1 MVLFMCLVLLR
12 RILICIIIK
21 SAAEKASGIY
31 EGSHW
36 QTYESMTVFFFFCF
50 VSDIV
55 PCLDC
60 FSILKFFICLFAI

>member
-1 MVLFMCLVLLR
+1 MVVLFMCLVLLR

-36 QTYESMTVFFFFCF
+36 Q
-50 VSDIV
+50 D
-55 PCLDC
+55 L
-60 FSILKFFICLFAI
+60 